1 MSDAPRGS
9 LPAALRAYL
18 ELTKPGIAGYVVLVT
33 AASFYLA
40 SRGPQAL
47 GALLLTAVAT
57 ALSTA
62 GSLAL
67 NQYLEREVDGR
78 MARTRTRPLP
88 TGRLAPRA
96 ALVFAVVLLV
106 GGVATLWATMG
117 PLPAL
122 LTLGAGLAY
131 NFVYTPLKS
140 RSYLATLAGAV
151 PGAVPA
157 LIGWSAATG
166 SLAAGA
172 WVLFAIAYLWQM
184 PHVLGLAWVLRNDYR
199 LAGFR
204 LAPPTDPEGR
214 VIGLHMMLYAI
225 ALLPVSLLPTVIGLT
240 GALYMAGA
248 FLLGAWLIV
257 LSARAWRSMTD
268 ESARRVFLGS
278 LIYQPLLLGLLLIDT
293 VRL

>member
-1 MSDAPRGS
+1 MSDAPRGT
-9 LPAALRAYL
+9 LPASLRAYL

-33 AASFYLA
+33 SASFYLA
-40 SRGPQAL
+40 SRGPRELGLLAFTAL
-47 GALLLTAVAT
+47 AT
-57 ALSTA
+57 ALATA

-78 MARTRTRPLP
+78 MSRTRTRPLP
-88 TGRLAPRA
+88 TGRLTPRA
-96 ALVFAVVLLV
+96 ALIFALALFL
-106 GGVATLWATMG
+106 GGVGLLWLGAG

-151 PGAVPA
+151 PGAFPA
-157 LIGWSAATG
+157 LIGWSSATG
-166 SLAAGA
+166 SLDLGA

-204 LAPPTDPEGR
+204 LAPPSDPQGR
-214 VIGLHMMLYAI
+214 MIGLHMMLYAV

-240 GALYMAGA
+240 GAIYMAGA
-248 FLLGAWLIV
+248 FLLGAWLIA
-257 LSARAWRSMTD
+257 LSIRAWRAMTD
-268 ESARRVFLGS
+268 DSARRVFLGS
-278 LIYQPLLLGLLLIDT
+278 LIYQPLLLALLLIDT